1 MTIGYQTFGTGPHRV
16 IALHGWF
23 GTQTTYDPM
32 WDALSPEEFTY
43 VFPAYRGYGLS
54 RRMTGDYTI
63 EEIAGDVLALAD
75 SLGFQRFSLVG
86 HSMGGKAIQRILADA
101 PARVRRLVAVTP
113 VPASGVPFDE
123 QTRGAFRS
131 AVTSPE
137 ARRGIVS
144 YSVGNRPLSKAWI
157 DRTAGV
163 PRLPGTP
170 EAFAGYFES
179 WHDGDFS
186 AEIKGKPHPVKVI
199 VGEHDLA
206 LTAEFM
212 KATYLTFYPNA
223 ELELMSNAG
232 HYPMDETPVALASSI
247 ETFLRADGAGS

>member
-23 GTQTTYDPM
+23 GNQTTYDPI

-54 RRMTGDYTI
+54 RRLTGEYSI
-63 EEIAGDVLALAD
+63 AEIARDVIELAD
-75 SLGFQRFSLVG
+75 HLRFDRFSLIG
-86 HSMGGKAIQRILADA
+86 HSMGGKAVQRVLADA
-101 PARVRRLVAVTP
+101 PDRVRRLVAITP

-123 QTRGAFRS
+123 ETKGAFRS
-131 AVTSPE
+131 AVNNPD

-144 YSVGNRPLSKAWI
+144 FSVGNRPLSKTWL
-157 DRTAGV
+157 DRTAGI
-163 PRLPGTP
+163 PKLPGTP

-179 WHDGDFS
+179 WAVGDFS
-186 AEIKGKPHPVKVI
+186 EEIRGKPTPVKVI
-199 VGEHDLA
+199 VGEFDGA
-206 LTAEFM
+206 LTPELM
-212 KATYLTFYPNA
+212 QATYLAWYPNA
-223 ELELMSNAG
+223 ELEVMKNAG

-247 ETFLRADGAGS
+247 EAFLRAG